1 MQLPPDPLLGPVPL
15 TDPVAAAAVL
25 KPTLSPGLAP
35 PRLRLR
41 YLEHDVGASILVW
54 YRAEIGADGAD
65 VVMSRGR
72 RQWPLRHPDPSGGGS
87 GPAAELL
94 AAGVRQPTVDVDG
107 TTVAWY
113 PFDPAL
119 PALAGDPGAFVPA
132 GPERPDGPWRRL
144 AWMPHQRA
152 VLAAGGVVVKMEA
165 ELDRLQAGVRHLHL
179 LRSVVRTPEVLAVD
193 ERAGVY
199 VLELLA
205 GRPLGPPDAIAWAN
219 AAGALVGR
227 IMAAGDSTSGGT
239 DGWPVP
245 PIGPSD
251 LLAATVPVQ
260 RLAAHAAPDLAAR
273 IERVALRLA
282 ASMPDPAPT
291 TPLRLTHGDF
301 NAGQLVARPGGDLGL
316 VDTDTL
322 CLAPA
327 GQDLATYATNLLAGR
342 AGDLAV
348 ADAALAGLLAGYG
361 APAPHELA
369 WLMAVAALRR
379 LDRPIRRYKASWRER
394 LHRLLADVE
403 TLAARA

>member
-15 TDPVAAAAVL
+15 TDPVAVAAIL
-25 KPTLSPGLAP
+25 GSTLVPGTAP

-54 YRAEIGADGAD
+54 YRAETGSGGAD
-65 VVMSRGR
+65 VVVSRGR
-72 RQWPLRHPDPSGGGS
+72 RPRAPLRTDPSGGAP

-94 AAGVRQPTVDVDG
+94 AAGVRNPTADVDG

-119 PALAGDPGAFVPA
+119 PALAADPGAFVPA
-132 GPERPDGPWRRL
+132 GQVRPDDPWRRL

-152 VLAAGGVVVKMEA
+152 VLASGGVVVKMEA

-179 LRSVVRTPEVLAVD
+179 LRAVVRTPEVLAVD

-199 VLELLA
+199 VQELLA
-205 GRPLGPPDAIAWAN
+205 GRPLGPPDAVARAN
-219 AAGALVGR
+219 AAGALAGR
-227 IMAAGDSTSGGT
+227 IMTAGDSTAGGT
-239 DGWPVP
+239 GGWSVP
-245 PIGPSD
+245 RIGPSD

-273 IERVALRLA
+273 IERVALRLG
-282 ASMPDPAPT
+282 ASMLDPAPA
-291 TPLRLTHGDF
+291 TPLHLTHGDF
-301 NAGQLVARPGGDLGL
+301 NAGQLVARPRGDLGL

-348 ADAALAGLLAGYG
+348 ADSALAGLLVGYG
-361 APAPHELA
+361 ASAPHELP
-369 WLMAVAALRR
+369 WLVAVAALRR
-379 LDRPIRRYKASWRER
+379 LDRPIRRYKANWHER
-394 LHRLLADVE
+394 LDRLLTDVE
-403 TLAARA
+403 TLAARV